1 MDLLRDGIK
10 NGSVVQTE
18 RVTKMTVDGI
28 TSNYPIYLVKLNC
41 LFYNDQNDRIST
53 WISQYMSEKRIKKMD
68 RSNID
73 EYNDI
78 IEVFIEKSNPDK
90 LNQTYLN
97 IELLGQQQYGVVL
110 NDGRIIDGNR
120 RYTCLRKLARKDD
133 KFNYFETVILDKNYE
148 NNAKQIKMLE
158 LQKQIGEEA
167 RVDYDPI
174 DKLVGVYRDLK
185 ENELLTPE
193 EYKRSTNM
201 KSLKDVD
208 NLLELATLLV
218 EFLDAIHAPKQYYL
232 ARDLNL
238 NGPLV
243 ELQGVLKMIK
253 DEDKKEQVKY
263 IVFNNL
269 LIQPDSDMTRYIR
282 KLKGIA
288 KSTYL
293 DEFIYKELS
302 IAEDTL
308 DALPEEGKVTA
319 DTIAEVHA
327 KEEIREELNR
337 TMEIFSNKANATE
350 VRNRPNQMVKKAID
364 ALEAIDPKII
374 ELLNEEQKDD
384 LEENVEKLEVKLSSL
399 KEAIN
404 V

>member
-1 MDLLRDGIK
+1 MDLLRDGVA
-10 NGSVVQTE
+10 NGSVIKTV
-18 RVTKMTVDGI
+18 RITKMTVDGI
-28 TSNYPIYLVKLNC
+28 TDNYPIYQIRLDNLY
-41 LFYNDQNDRIST
+41 YNDQNDRIST
-53 WISQYMSEKRIKKMD
+53 WISQYKSEHGTEY
-68 RSNID
+68 ID
-73 EYNDI
+73 KTNLEEYNNI
-78 IEVFIEKSNPDK
+78 IEGFIEKSNPDK
-90 LNQTYLN
+90 LNQTLMN

-133 KFNYFETVILDKNYE
+133 RFNYFEAVILDKNYE

-174 DKLVGVYRDLK
+174 DKLVGIYRDLK
-185 ENELLTPE
+185 ENELLTLE
-193 EYKRSTNM
+193 EYRRSTNM
-201 KSLKDVD
+201 KTIKNVEDQ
-208 NLLELATLLV
+208 LELATLLV
-218 EFLDAIHAPKQYYL
+218 EFLDAIHAPKQYYI

-243 ELQGVLKMIK
+243 ELQGVLKLIT

-269 LIQPDSDMTRYIR
+269 LTQPDSDMTRYIR
-282 KLKGIA
+282 KIKGIA

-293 DEFIYKELS
+293 DEFIEKELG

-308 DALPEEGKVTA
+308 DSLPEEGKVTA
-319 DTIAEVHA
+319 DTIAELHA
-327 KEEIREELNR
+327 NEDVKEELNR
-337 TMEIFSNKANATE
+337 TMEIVSNKANATE
-350 VRNRPNQMVKKAID
+350 VRNKPTQMVKKAID
-364 ALEAIDPKII
+364 SLESIDIRII
-374 ELLNEEQKDD
+374 ELLNEEQRLD
-384 LEENVEKLEVKLSSL
+384 LEENISKLDEIFSRL
-399 KEAIN
+399 KEEID